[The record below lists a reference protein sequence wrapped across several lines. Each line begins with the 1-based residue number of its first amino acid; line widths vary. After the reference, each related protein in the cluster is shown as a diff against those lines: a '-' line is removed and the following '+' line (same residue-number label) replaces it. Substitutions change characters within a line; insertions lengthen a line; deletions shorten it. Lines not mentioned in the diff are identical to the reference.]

1 MPEGSV
7 DLAFLAELDRPGL
20 VRLWK
25 DLFGTA
31 VPKSLSR
38 PLACRYLAFEL
49 QSRSLG
55 GLASNAFFSQI
66 CPWLG
71 TTRNGCSS
79 LLKKLPQSD

>member
-7 DLAFLAELDRPGL
+7 EIAFLAELDRPGL

-25 DLFGTA
+25 ELFGTA

-55 GLASNAFFSQI
+55 ACLPDFRSGLRHLQAQTA
-66 CPWLG
+66 CRLHRG
-71 TTRNGCSS
+71 
-79 LLKKLPQSD
+79 